1 MTVKEA
7 IDELKYSRDMCYFD
21 PSTGETDK
29 PYSEECERM
38 AQALDIAIKAL
49 ECEPVGDFIS
59 RQGALD
65 ELACMTEKHE
75 GDTFGGDLLHWTG
88 IKTMIE
94 NLPAAQPEQRTAQ
107 WLINSDGYYP
117 YCSACGEEPKG
128 RTMTDFCPNCG
139 AKIVPSEAKTTG
151 SVAKK

>member
-21 PSTGETDK
+21 PNTGETGK

-38 AQALDIAIKAL
+38 AQALDIAIEAL
-49 ECEPVGDFIS
+49 EHEPVGDCIS
-59 RQGALD
+59 RQAALD

-94 NLPAAQPEQRTAQ
+94 NLPAAQPEQKKSKRKAPVKNH
-107 WLINSDGYYP
+107 WFN
-117 YCSACGEEPKG
+117 CSKCGS
-128 RTMTDFCPNCG
+128 CG
-139 AKIVPSEAKTTG
+139 AIRCESFDNRCPKCGAEL
-151 SVAKK
+151 